1 MNPQSP
7 FTPIVSRAR
16 VVVCV
21 GPGGVG
27 KTSCSAAIGIHAA
40 RQGRRVAV
48 LTIDP
53 ARRLANALGL
63 PQIGNQERDIPKSAF
78 ESMGLE
84 APAGRMSAMMLDIK
98 TSWDHVVRRYHPDP
112 VVRER
117 LLENRFYRTLST
129 SLAGSQEYMAMEKLY
144 ELVNRQDDPLDLVV
158 LDTPPAASAV
168 DFLEAPNRMLG
179 ALDNDAT
186 RWLVNATASNG
197 GIGKK
202 IFGASTSIF
211 VRTIGKFT
219 GMETLNELS
228 SLLSGFSDMYDGF
241 QERAQAV
248 NKTLA
253 DPRTIFMVV
262 SSPRGGPLQDAE
274 QFTRKLLKKE
284 LTVGG
289 IILNR
294 AVANPFGNAGQALSE
309 EKLIQIFGDCGGSP
323 AFTAQVIEET
333 KLRTKEFE
341 SQTVLIRELS
351 ERFRGMKTCLI
362 PNFTGDIHDL
372 HGLTLMENELFG

>member
-1 MNPQSP
+1 MNVVQTLAPV
-7 FTPIVSRAR
+7 VSRAR

-63 PQIGNQERDIPKSAF
+63 PQIGNLERDIPNSAF
-78 ESMGLE
+78 ESLGLT
-84 APAGRMSAMMLDIK
+84 PPSGRMSAMMLDIK
-98 TSWDHVVRRYHPDP
+98 TSWDHVVRSYHPEPD
-112 VVRER
+112 VRER

-144 ELVNRQDDPLDLVV
+144 ELVHREEDPLDLVV

-168 DFLEAPNRMLG
+168 EFLEAPNRMLA

-186 RWLVNATASNG
+186 RWLLKATSSGNG
-197 GIGKK
+197 LSKR
-202 IFGASTSIF
+202 IFGASSSLL

-228 SLLSGFSDMYDGF
+228 SMLAGFSSMYSGF
-241 QERAQAV
+241 QQRAGSV
-248 NKTLA
+248 NQTLS

-262 SSPRGGPLQDAE
+262 SSPRKGPLKDAE
-274 QFTRKLLKKE
+274 QFTRRLLKKE
-284 LTVGG
+284 LTLGG
-289 IILNR
+289 IVLNR
-294 AVANPFGNAGQALSE
+294 ATADPFTGGHSPVSVAYLTKVFE
-309 EKLIQIFGDCGGSP
+309 DCGGSP
-323 AFTAQVIEET
+323 NLAKQVVEET
-333 KLRTKEFE
+333 NLRAKEYQTQTKM
-341 SQTVLIRELS
+341 IARLS
-351 ERFRGMKTCLI
+351 ERFHGLNTRLV
-362 PNFTGDIHDL
+362 PDFTGDIHDL
-372 HGLTLMENELFG
+372 YGLTLLENALFG